1 METFWI
7 KALQLVAALSLLV
20 TIHEL
25 GHYFWARLFKIR
37 VEKFYLFFNP
47 WFSLVQYDPAK
58 GTLRLGTWSKKKK
71 DADGNDTDQ
80 EEEHQLASFRVGRD
94 RSGDAKMSGWRKTV
108 YGIGWLP
115 LGGYVKIA
123 GMIDESMDKEQMA
136 LPPKADEFRV
146 KPAWQRLFV
155 MTGGVINNFI
165 LAIIIYAGI
174 AWYWGEKYIPIQNAT
189 EGYDFTEQAQ
199 EMGFRNGDIII
210 ASDGKPLDSND
221 MMALYHIL
229 DGKTVTVVRGQ
240 GYKDT
245 VVIDLP
251 PQAVTKVSE
260 KGFMALRVPAYVKR
274 VMPGEPAAEA
284 GLETDDRIIAVNGKP
299 TPAFT
304 ELSPA
309 LLENA
314 GRQTDITLLRGADT
328 IHVTAV
334 PNGAGKLGFELKP
347 PTEIFEICVNKYSLL
362 QAIPVGVKNG
372 TSFLVTYV
380 GSLKHLFTKEGAQS
394 VGGFGAIGSMFPERW
409 NWRTFWELTAFL
421 SIILAFMNIIPIPA
435 LDGGHVM
442 FLLWEIISGKAPSDK
457 FLEYAQTAGMLFL
470 IALLI
475 YANFNDLYRF
485 VLK

>member
-25 GHYFWARLFKIR
+25 GHYMWARIFKIR

-47 WFSLVQYDPAK
+47 WCSLLQYDPVK
-58 GTLRLGTWSKKKK
+58 GTLRLGTWSKKSGDK
-71 DADGNDTDQ
+71 
-80 EEEHQLASFRVGRD
+80 ELPRQLATLRVGRD
-94 RSGDAKMSGWRKTV
+94 RSSDEKVSNWRKTV

-136 LPPKADEFRV
+136 QPAKADEFRV
-146 KPAWQRLFV
+146 KPAWQRLLV

-174 AWYWGEKYIPIQNAT
+174 AWYWGEQYIPLQNAY

-199 EMGFRNGDIII
+199 NMGFRNGDIII
-210 ASDGKPLDSND
+210 AADGKPIADDD

-229 DGKTVTVVRGQ
+229 DGKTVTVARGINHA
-240 GYKDT
+240 DT
-245 VVIDLP
+245 VVIELP
-251 PQAVTKVSE
+251 ANAVTKIDQ
-260 KGFMALRVPAYVKR
+260 KGFMALRMPVFVKR

-284 GLETDDRIIAVNGKP
+284 GLEADDRLIAVNGEP
-299 TPAFT
+299 TPSFG
-304 ELSPA
+304 EFSPA
-309 LLENA
+309 LIKNA
-314 GRQTDITLLRGADT
+314 GKQTDITVLRGSDT
-328 IHVTAV
+328 LHMQTV
-334 PNGAGKLGFELKP
+334 PNGAGKLGFELKK
-347 PTEIFEICVNKYSLL
+347 PTEIFDIRVNKYTLL

-372 TSFLVTYV
+372 TNFLVTYV
-380 GSLKHLFTKEGAQS
+380 GSLKHVFTKEGAQS
-394 VGGFGAIGSMFPERW
+394 VGGFGAIGSMFPEKW

-435 LDGGHVM
+435 LDGGHVA
-442 FLLWEIISGKAPSDK
+442 FLVWEMVSGRAPSEK
-457 FLEYAQTAGMLFL
+457 FLEYAQMAGMFFLF
-470 IALLI
+470 ALLI